1 MESKNLF
8 IENIK
13 KLGFVEDSDPNSAFQ
28 TFRKQIEDK
37 QICVMRDSKDKEFH
51 TYIISGVYDL
61 PISENTD
68 TVFLIKLIDVIEY
81 GNKLK

>member
-8 IENIK
+8 IENIR
-13 KLGFVEDSDPNSAFQ
+13 KLGFVEDSDLNSVFQ
-28 TFRKQIEDK
+28 TFRKQIDDK
-37 QICVMRDSKDKEFH
+37 EICVMRNIKDKEFH

-68 TVFLIKLIDVIEY
+68 TVFLIKLIEAIEY